1 MYVHDCRCDCVTC
14 ILQCCPDVRAPLTR
28 YRAVDDVDGCSSQEI
43 VRTVI
48 GDRCR
53 MPPDL
58 RNVHGIS
65 YFPWRRSCPLS
76 RRSFRFLVGVL
87 GRRSRSLCHRHQ
99 LTTPLPMKFV
109 LASVSAL
116 GLEWMSDSVARV
128 DDPAVVGKD
137 TVTVLSEYVVRA
149 NPREL
154 AAMSFDWI
162 FSRRAYF

>member
-1 MYVHDCRCDCVTC
+1 
-14 ILQCCPDVRAPLTR
+14 
-28 YRAVDDVDGCSSQEI
+28 
-43 VRTVI
+43 
-48 GDRCR
+48 
-53 MPPDL
+53 
-58 RNVHGIS
+58 
-65 YFPWRRSCPLS
+65 
-76 RRSFRFLVGVL
+76 
-87 GRRSRSLCHRHQ
+87 
-99 LTTPLPMKFV
+99 MKFV

-162 FSRRAYF
+162 FSRRAYSNIFEYFLSSKYSHNCGPEK